1 MFWGDKPNNKP
12 TRNPSPVKPI
22 DWISAAKLA
31 FIAYHEPEKVEELIF
46 KRNEFEPGFDLFD
59 PKSIPTWDDGL
70 VKNVLEDV
78 DPNFKYITSS
88 KTGTDVFM
96 NVHKY
101 LNTSKIGSISLIFTK
116 I

>member
-1 MFWGDKPNNKP
+1 MFWADKPNNKP
-12 TRNPSPVKPI
+12 TRNSSPVKPA
-22 DWISAAKLA
+22 DWIAAAKLA
-31 FIAYHEPEKVEELIF
+31 YIAYHEPEKVEELIL

-78 DPNFKYITSS
+78 DTNFKYITSS

-96 NVHKY
+96 NVRK
-101 LNTSKIGSISLIFTK
+101 SKKHSLMIRL
-116 I
+116 

>member
-1 MFWGDKPNNKP
+1 MSHSTEHVITFG
-12 TRNPSPVKPI
+12 SPLKPI

-101 LNTSKIGSISLIFTK
+101 LNTSKIGSKSLIFTK